1 MATEQQG
8 STQDNAAQ
16 DEAKAAA
23 ADQAA
28 QQQEQQ
34 DTTVS
39 GDAKGE
45 TQTITKEDVGNV
57 ADALGLGLV
66 GDQATAAIVAAG
78 GAEGAKTPESAETP
92 ANTSQ
97 STGSADKTPPV
108 ETVEQTA
115 AQVDAAA
122 QQAAAAA
129 KAQPV
134 TAQVRKTIQAPTAQ
148 QTGVKDAS
156 KTTAT
161 TPAAAVVTKQVAAA
175 TVTNT
180 AAATPASDRDLPEV
194 VAAMKVAKAQTQSAL
209 YQVIQYAS
217 DLHPGK
223 RVDLK
228 TIEAAQ
234 VNLRSNLFTILSAED
249 VNFKVVYQALLAIV
263 RAHKNNCFAIT
274 ARNRGLNTISL
285 ASLDNKGMRF
295 LTKIVD
301 LLVLTAGTNNLEQVK
316 AHYDFSKLAEWCP
329 NVRIQQNLTSY
340 YS

>member
-8 STQDNAAQ
+8 GTQDNAAQ

-34 DTTVS
+34 DTTLS
-39 GDAKGE
+39 GDAKGD
-45 TQTITKEDVGNV
+45 TQTITAKDVGNA
-57 ADALGLGLV
+57 ADVLGL
-66 GDQATAAIVAAG
+66 
-78 GAEGAKTPESAETP
+78 GAEGATGTPGPEGVEQVSKETAETT

-97 STGSADKTPPV
+97 AAGSAEKTPSV
-108 ETVEQTA
+108 EGVE
-115 AQVDAAA
+115 
-122 QQAAAAA
+122 QAAAAA

-134 TAQVRKTIQAPTAQ
+134 TAQVRKTIPAPVAQ
-148 QTGVKDAS
+148 QSGVKAAAPS
-156 KTTAT
+156 TAT
-161 TPAAAVVTKQVAAA
+161 TPAAAVITKQVAAA

-180 AAATPASDRDLPEV
+180 AAAAPASDRDLPEV

-223 RVDLK
+223 RVDAK
-228 TIEAAQ
+228 TIESAQ

-263 RAHKNNCFAIT
+263 RTHKNNCFAIT
-274 ARNRGLNTISL
+274 ARNRGLNTVSL
-285 ASLDNKGMRF
+285 AALDNKGMRF